1 MKHLI
6 TFLKTKDMYRL
17 FFPILFSLLLL
28 FTSSCE
34 KNREN
39 YVFKYSN
46 EQPEAAIRS
55 QSMVFF
61 KKQLEEKTN
70 GKIKVDLFFGGIL
83 GNEREL
89 MDLVSTGALQGTRGG
104 FFNDVN
110 PKYNLLTLPFLVSN
124 WDEATN
130 LVNSSFMEEINNQSK
145 ENGFHV
151 PATGISQGFR
161 AHTNNKKPILTPED
175 FKGLKMRVPMQEV
188 FIETAKAFGA
198 NPQELAAIDIYQA
211 LQTGVIDGQDNPPAN
226 IWDFKMHE
234 VSKYLTVTNYA
245 TGPDP
250 FIVNLKWY
258 NTLTPE
264 LKIIFDQV
272 AKETMARSD
281 EMNKEKESEYLD
293 MLSKYL
299 QINFITDERLIPF
312 QKAVKPVYDYFINK
326 GMFTMDEI
334 QTAQNFAKNLK

>member
-6 TFLKTKDMYRL
+6 TFLKTKNMYRL
-17 FFPILFSLLLL
+17 FYSILFSIQLL
-28 FTSSCE
+28 FMSSCE

-39 YVFKYSN
+39 YIFKYSN
-46 EQPEAAIRS
+46 EQPEKAIRS

-61 KKQLEEKTN
+61 KEQLEKKTN

-110 PKYNLLTLPFLVSN
+110 PKYSLFTLPFLVSN

-234 VSKYLTVTNYA
+234 VSKYLTITNYA

-264 LKIIFDQV
+264 LKIIFDKV

-293 MLSKYL
+293 MLSKHL
-299 QINFITDERLIPF
+299 QINFISDEQLVLF
-312 QKAVKPVYDYFINK
+312 QNAVKPVYDYFINK

-334 QTAQNFAKNLK
+334 QTAQKFAKNLK

>member
-17 FFPILFSLLLL
+17 FFPILFSLQLL

-34 KNREN
+34 KSREN

-61 KKQLEEKTN
+61 KEQLEKKTD

-250 FIVNLKWY
+250 FIVNLNWY

-264 LKIIFDQV
+264 LKIIFDKV

-293 MLSKYL
+293 MLSKHL

-334 QTAQNFAKNLK
+334 QTAQKFAKNLK

>member
-6 TFLKTKDMYRL
+6 TFLKTKDMYRF

-39 YVFKYSN
+39 YIFKYSN

-55 QSMVFF
+55 QSMIFF
-61 KKQLEEKTN
+61 KEQLEEKTN

-264 LKIIFDQV
+264 LKIIFDKV

-293 MLSKYL
+293 MLSKHL

>member
-55 QSMVFF
+55 QSMIFF
-61 KKQLEEKTN
+61 KEKLEEKTN

-264 LKIIFDQV
+264 LKIIFDKV

>member
-17 FFPILFSLLLL
+17 FFPILFFLLLL

-55 QSMVFF
+55 QSMIFF
-61 KKQLEEKTN
+61 KEKLEEKTS

-151 PATGISQGFR
+151 PTTGISQGFR

-264 LKIIFDQV
+264 LKIIFDKV

-293 MLSKYL
+293 MLSKHL

-334 QTAQNFAKNLK
+334 QTAQKFAKNLK

>member
-1 MKHLI
+1 MDETI
-6 TFLKTKDMYRL
+6 TFSVDINEPVTYRW
-17 FFPILFSLLLL
+17 
-28 FTSSCE
+28 T
-34 KNREN
+34 
-39 YVFKYSN
+39 
-46 EQPEAAIRS
+46 
-55 QSMVFF
+55 
-61 KKQLEEKTN
+61 
-70 GKIKVDLFFGGIL
+70 FG
-83 GNEREL
+83 
-89 MDLVSTGALQGTRGG
+89 DGTES
-104 FFNDVN
+104 
-110 PKYNLLTLPFLVSN
+110 TLP
-124 WDEATN
+124 
-130 LVNSSFMEEINNQSK
+130 QPK
-145 ENGFHV
+145 HV
-151 PATGISQGFR
+151 Y
-161 AHTNNKKPILTPED
+161 KKPGKYTVSLEVTSILTGKSKRQLVGEMVTIHPKPYADFDFDVLTPED

-226 IWDFKMHE
+226 IWDFKMYE

>member
-17 FFPILFSLLLL
+17 FFPILFFLLLL

-34 KNREN
+34 KNRKN

-55 QSMVFF
+55 QSMIFF
-61 KKQLEEKTN
+61 KEKLEEKTS

-124 WDEATN
+124 WNEATN
-130 LVNSSFMEEINNQSK
+130 LVNSPFMEKINNQAK

-258 NTLTPE
+258 NTLTPK
-264 LKIIFDQV
+264 LKIIFDKI
-272 AKETMARSD
+272 AKEAMTKSD

-299 QINFITDERLIPF
+299 QINFITDEQLIPF
-312 QKAVKPVYDYFINK
+312 QNAVKPVYDYFIEK

-334 QTAQNFAKNLK
+334 QTAQKFAKNLK

>member
-17 FFPILFSLLLL
+17 FFPILFFLLLL

-55 QSMVFF
+55 QSMIFF
-61 KKQLEEKTN
+61 KEKLEEKTS

-264 LKIIFDQV
+264 LKIIFDKV
-272 AKETMARSD
+272 AKEAMARSD
-281 EMNKEKESEYLD
+281 AMNKEKESEYLD

-299 QINFITDERLIPF
+299 QINFIAEEQLIPF

-334 QTAQNFAKNLK
+334 QTAQKFAKNLK

>member
-17 FFPILFSLLLL
+17 FFPILFFLLLL

-55 QSMVFF
+55 QSMIFF
-61 KKQLEEKTN
+61 KEKLEEKTN

-264 LKIIFDQV
+264 LKIIFDKV

-293 MLSKYL
+293 MLSKHL

-334 QTAQNFAKNLK
+334 QTAQKFAKNLK

>member
-1 MKHLI
+1 MQHLI

-55 QSMVFF
+55 QSMIFF
-61 KKQLEEKTN
+61 KEQLEEKTN

-124 WDEATN
+124 WNEATN
-130 LVNSSFMEEINNQSK
+130 LVNSSFMQKINNQSK
-145 ENGFHV
+145 HSLF
-151 PATGISQGFR
+151 
-161 AHTNNKKPILTPED
+161 
-175 FKGLKMRVPMQEV
+175 
-188 FIETAKAFGA
+188 
-198 NPQELAAIDIYQA
+198 
-211 LQTGVIDGQDNPPAN
+211 
-226 IWDFKMHE
+226 
-234 VSKYLTVTNYA
+234 
-245 TGPDP
+245 
-250 FIVNLKWY
+250 
-258 NTLTPE
+258 
-264 LKIIFDQV
+264 
-272 AKETMARSD
+272 
-281 EMNKEKESEYLD
+281 
-293 MLSKYL
+293 
-299 QINFITDERLIPF
+299 
-312 QKAVKPVYDYFINK
+312 
-326 GMFTMDEI
+326 
-334 QTAQNFAKNLK
+334 

>member
-6 TFLKTKDMYRL
+6 TFLKTKDMYRF

-39 YVFKYSN
+39 YIFKYSN

-55 QSMVFF
+55 QSMIFF
-61 KKQLEEKTN
+61 KEQLEEKTN

-130 LVNSSFMEEINNQSK
+130 LVNSSFMDEINNQSK

-264 LKIIFDQV
+264 LKIIFDKV